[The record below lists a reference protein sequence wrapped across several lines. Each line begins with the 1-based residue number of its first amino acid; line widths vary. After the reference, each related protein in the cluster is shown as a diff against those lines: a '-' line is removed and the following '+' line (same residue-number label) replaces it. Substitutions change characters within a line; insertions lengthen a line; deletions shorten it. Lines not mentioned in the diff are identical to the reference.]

1 MKKII
6 YGLLLLVTFTMI
18 ACKDELPQA
27 SWDLCEIGNLT
38 AQPQDEAV
46 VLSWDVPS
54 QGTPTGYYVSW
65 TPSSSGVS
73 GGNITLEKEPAVT
86 VTGLM
91 NKESYTFSVQAIYG
105 NKRSGR
111 VSVKATPISS
121 KLPPV
126 DLIAIAGDG
135 KVKLTWSKPDAE
147 NLQGYKLIVSPD
159 DRAIEIDDTNAE
171 LYIIQGL
178 ENGREYTVSL
188 QAVYKGGESE
198 AVTAKVTPGAVKPVI
213 GLKNYILAGE
223 PLELSYNDMYFMG
236 DVRSVLWTFGDGTQD
251 SGERV
256 EKTYTAGGAYLLKV
270 EVTNADGQKE
280 TAETDVFVIASSW
293 KSITGY
299 VKTSNAV
306 FSHDGKT
313 FYLPTANKVGDL
325 NAFEAITGTKKW
337 TFAISSITYGGGA
350 AVGPDDVIYQAARDA
365 KLYAVTSDGVQ
376 KWVYETGA
384 KNKNLDCF
392 PAITADG
399 SRVYILDGD
408 NVLHAV
414 NTSNATAIWTKRLEG
429 TDNKAGAIAIDKN
442 GKIYVGTRSFIYAF
456 NASGEQLWQTAAS
469 VTEIG
474 SFALDGGT
482 LYAAQI
488 GGGGLIAVSTADGQV
503 KWSVTSSG
511 DAYAPVVGKDG
522 SVYFVDKG
530 GKSLYAVSAEGV
542 LKWKFNGGSALTYCF
557 PVLDEKGII
566 YFGTSG
572 GTIFA
577 IDSATGTEA
586 WKMETDATGDNAK
599 IMSGMTVG
607 PDKKLYVSYI
617 GGNMTAI
624 PVFAGP
630 ETSTWSCRGGNIYG
644 TNQY

>member
-6 YGLLLLVTFTMI
+6 YSFLLLATFTMM
-18 ACKDELPQA
+18 ACEDELPQA
-27 SWDLCEIGNLT
+27 SWDLYEIENLT
-38 AQPQDEAV
+38 AQSQDEAV
-46 VLSWDVPS
+46 SLSWEAPS
-54 QGTPTGYYVSW
+54 QVMPTGYYVSW

-73 GGNITLEKEPAVT
+73 GGNMTLEKETAVT
-86 VTGLM
+86 VTGLK
-91 NKESYTFSVQAIYG
+91 NKESYTFAVQAIYG
-105 NKRSGR
+105 NKRSGK
-111 VSVKATPISS
+111 VSVKATPVSS

-126 DLIAIAGDG
+126 DFAAIAGDG
-135 KVKLTWSKPDAE
+135 KAKLTWSKPVAE
-147 NLQGYKLIVSPD
+147 NLQGYKLTMQPD
-159 DRAIEIDDTNAE
+159 DRVIEINDANTE

-188 QAVYKGGESE
+188 QAVYVGGESE
-198 AVTAKVTPGAVKPVI
+198 AVTAKVTPGSVEPIV

-223 PLELSYNDMYFMG
+223 SLALSYNEMYFMG
-236 DVRSVLWTFGDGTQD
+236 DVQSVSWTFGDGTQG
-251 SGERV
+251 SGASV
-256 EKTYTAGGAYLLKV
+256 EKVYTAGGEYLLKL
-270 EVTNADGQKE
+270 EVTYADGQKE
-280 TAETDVFVIASSW
+280 MAEVAVFVIASAW
-293 KSITGY
+293 NATTGY

-306 FSHDGKT
+306 FSRDGKT

-325 NAFEAITGTKKW
+325 NAFDAASGTKKW

-365 KLYAVTSDGVQ
+365 RLYAVTPAGAQ

-414 NTSNATAIWTKRLEG
+414 NTSNATAVWTKQLEG
-429 TDNKAGAIAIDKN
+429 TDNKAGAVAIDKD
-442 GKIYVGTRSFIYAF
+442 GKVYVGTRSFIYAF
-456 NASGEQLWQTAAS
+456 DASGEQLWQTAAS

-474 SFALDGGT
+474 SFALDGST

-488 GGGGLIAVSTADGQV
+488 GGGGLVAVNTADGQV
-503 KWSVTSSG
+503 KWSVASNG

-557 PVLDEKGII
+557 PVLDEKGLI
-566 YFGTSG
+566 YFGTSAG
-572 GTIFA
+572 MIYA

-599 IMSGMTVG
+599 IMAGMTVG

-630 ETSTWSCRGGNIYG
+630 ETSTWSCRGGNIHG
-644 TNQY
+644 TNLY

>member
-1 MKKII
+1 MKKIR

-73 GGNITLEKEPAVT
+73 GGNMTLEKETAVT

-126 DLIAIAGDG
+126 DLIAIAGDR

-147 NLQGYKLIVSPD
+147 NLQGYKIIVSPD

-256 EKTYTAGGAYLLKV
+256 EKMYTAGGAYLLKV

-325 NAFEAITGTKKW
+325 NAFDAITGTKKW
-337 TFAISSITYGGGA
+337 TFAISSITYGGGG

-414 NTSNATAIWTKRLEG
+414 NTSNATAIWTKQLEG

-503 KWSVTSSG
+503 KWSVTSSC

>member
-46 VLSWDVPS
+46 VLSWDAPS

-73 GGNITLEKEPAVT
+73 GGNITLEKETAVT

-365 KLYAVTSDGVQ
+365 KLYAVTSYGVQ

-503 KWSVTSSG
+503 KWSVTSNG
-511 DAYAPVVGKDG
+511 DAYAPIVDKNG

>member
-73 GGNITLEKEPAVT
+73 GGNITLEKETAVT

-159 DRAIEIDDTNAE
+159 DRAIEIDDTNVE

>member
-46 VLSWDVPS
+46 VLSWDAPS

-73 GGNITLEKEPAVT
+73 GGNITLEKETAVT

>member
-73 GGNITLEKEPAVT
+73 GGNMTLEKETAVT

-126 DLIAIAGDG
+126 DLIAIAGDR

-147 NLQGYKLIVSPD
+147 NLQGYKIIVSPD

-256 EKTYTAGGAYLLKV
+256 EKMYTAGGAYLLKV

-325 NAFEAITGTKKW
+325 NAFDAITGTKKW

-414 NTSNATAIWTKRLEG
+414 NTSNATAIWTKQLEG

>member
-1 MKKII
+1 MKKIR

-73 GGNITLEKEPAVT
+73 GGNMTLEKETAVT

-126 DLIAIAGDG
+126 DLIAIAGDR

-147 NLQGYKLIVSPD
+147 NLQGYKIIVSPD

-256 EKTYTAGGAYLLKV
+256 EKMYTAGGAYLLKV

-325 NAFEAITGTKKW
+325 NAFDAITGTKKW
-337 TFAISSITYGGGA
+337 TFAISSITYGGGG

-414 NTSNATAIWTKRLEG
+414 NTSNATAIWTKQLEG

>member
-1 MKKII
+1 MKKIR

-73 GGNITLEKEPAVT
+73 GGNMTLEKETAVT
-86 VTGLM
+86 LTGLM

-126 DLIAIAGDG
+126 DLIAIAGDR

-147 NLQGYKLIVSPD
+147 NLQGYKIIVSPD

-256 EKTYTAGGAYLLKV
+256 EKMYTAGGAYLLKV

-325 NAFEAITGTKKW
+325 NAFDAITGTKKW
-337 TFAISSITYGGGA
+337 TFAISSITYGGGG

-414 NTSNATAIWTKRLEG
+414 NTSNATAIWTKQLEG

>member
-1 MKKII
+1 M
-6 YGLLLLVTFTMI
+6 LLLVTFTMI

-73 GGNITLEKEPAVT
+73 GGNMTLEKETAVT

-126 DLIAIAGDG
+126 DLIAIAGDR

-147 NLQGYKLIVSPD
+147 NLQGYKIIVSPD

-256 EKTYTAGGAYLLKV
+256 EKMYTAGGAYLLKV

-325 NAFEAITGTKKW
+325 NAFDAITGTKKW
-337 TFAISSITYGGGA
+337 TFAISSITYGGGG

-414 NTSNATAIWTKRLEG
+414 NTSNATAIWTKQLEG

>member
-73 GGNITLEKEPAVT
+73 GGNITLEKETAVT

>member
-73 GGNITLEKEPAVT
+73 GGNITLEKETAVT

-126 DLIAIAGDG
+126 DLIAIAGDR

-147 NLQGYKLIVSPD
+147 NLQGYKIIVSPD

-256 EKTYTAGGAYLLKV
+256 EKMYTAGGAYLLKV

-325 NAFEAITGTKKW
+325 NAFDAITGTKKW

-414 NTSNATAIWTKRLEG
+414 NTSNATAIWTKQLEG

>member
-73 GGNITLEKEPAVT
+73 GGNITLEKETAVT

-126 DLIAIAGDG
+126 DLIAIAGDR

-147 NLQGYKLIVSPD
+147 NLQGYKIIVSPD

-256 EKTYTAGGAYLLKV
+256 EKMYTAGGAYLLKV

-325 NAFEAITGTKKW
+325 NAFDAITGTKKW
-337 TFAISSITYGGGA
+337 TLAISSITYGGGA

-414 NTSNATAIWTKRLEG
+414 NTSNATAIWTKQLEG